1 MIVRHFTVNGRVQ
14 GVGFRAATAD
24 KARALGLQGWVRNL
38 DDGRVELMAAGD
50 TVSLDRLRAWLD
62 NGPTMAHVADVD
74 EYGTPT
80 DPELPATFVIR

>member
-50 TVSLDRLRAWLD
+50 NASLDRLRAWLD
-62 NGPTMAHVADVD
+62 NGPTMARVADVD
-74 EYGTPT
+74 EYDAPT
-80 DPELPATFVIR
+80 DPELPDPFVIR